1 VWGRLL
7 SGTIA
12 PHSRRRLT
20 HFEDRIIV
28 DLITPRWQNIVAV
41 RRLETNDIVVLQGLR
56 GN

>member
-1 VWGRLL
+1 
-7 SGTIA
+7 
-12 PHSRRRLT
+12 
-20 HFEDRIIV
+20 V